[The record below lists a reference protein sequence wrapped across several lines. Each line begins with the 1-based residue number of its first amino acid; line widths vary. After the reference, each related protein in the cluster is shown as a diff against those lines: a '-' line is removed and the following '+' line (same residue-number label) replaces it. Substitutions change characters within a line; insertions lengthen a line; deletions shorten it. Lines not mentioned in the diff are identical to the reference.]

1 MRSHVFITLAII
13 LAMFALSSNAAYISA
28 LAVYS
33 SMQPAC
39 AKAVMACYAAG
50 DSTWGATLGLTAP
63 PIIAACNAGFGAC
76 QASAAKAVGL
86 ALFIP
91 FV

>member
-13 LAMFALSSNAAYISA
+13 LAMLALSDNAAYISA

-39 AKAVMACYAAG
+39 AEPVMACYAAG
-50 DSTWGATLGLTAP
+50 FSTWGATLGLTAP
-63 PIIAACNAGFGAC
+63 PTIAACNAGFGAC
-76 QASAAKAVGL
+76 QASAAKVAGF

-91 FV
+91 SV